1 MICNVSSS
9 CCILVSNY
17 IGQLKQ
23 SKVRITEELCC
34 VMDYK
39 QVSLEGTNEY
49 SDKRYINILSKV
61 SFIVDTELQIFIKNI
76 SSHSYLTFQMS
87 ISIVGIR

>member
-1 MICNVSSS
+1 
-9 CCILVSNY
+9 
-17 IGQLKQ
+17 
-23 SKVRITEELCC
+23 
-34 VMDYK
+34 MDYK

-49 SDKRYINILSKV
+49 SEQKKKRYINILSKV

-87 ISIVGIR
+87 ISIVGIRWCHWNKIQFIIKNKNLRN